1 MYYKYEVVYYDDSD
15 KKRIKA
21 SGLIFAEYY
30 SDAAKHLENYYDGD
44 FISSIRIEATDNTC
58 PIYETKE
65 EEI

>member
-1 MYYKYEVVYYDDSD
+1 MYFKYEVVYYDDIR
-15 KKRIKA
+15 KKQIKT

-30 SDAAKHLENYYDGD
+30 SDAAKHLEDYYDGD
-44 FISSIRIEATDNTC
+44 FISSIRIEATDNSC

>member
-1 MYYKYEVVYYDDSD
+1 MYFKYEVIYYDDVR
-15 KKRIKA
+15 KQRIKT

-30 SDAAKHLENYYDGD
+30 SDAAKHLEDYYDGD
-44 FISSIRIEATDNTC
+44 FISSIRIEATDNSC

>member
-1 MYYKYEVVYYDDSD
+1 MYFKYEVVYYDDIR
-15 KKRIKA
+15 KKQTKA

-30 SDAAKHLENYYDGD
+30 SDAAKHLEDYYDGD
-44 FISSIRIEATDNTC
+44 FISNIRIDVTDNSC

>member
-1 MYYKYEVVYYDDSD
+1 MYFKYEVIYYDDVW

-30 SDAAKHLENYYDGD
+30 SEAAKHLEDYYDGD

>member
-1 MYYKYEVVYYDDSD
+1 MYFKYEVIYYDDVR
-15 KKRIKA
+15 KKA

-30 SDAAKHLENYYDGD
+30 SDAAKHLEDYYDGD
-44 FISSIRIEATDNTC
+44 FISSIRIEATDNSG